1 MSFNKHKTIIEEGDT
16 VVIYL
21 TINNIHAIEVY
32 EKIKNKKGELVEYI
46 FQVFNFVKIPFDSM
60 GTTCLYHSIFLLD
73 IIRCTKSEKFN
84 RS

>member
-46 FQVFNFVKIPFDSM
+46 FQVHN
-60 GTTCLYHSIFLLD
+60 SI
-73 IIRCTKSEKFN
+73 RWVQHA
-84 RS
+84 